1 MPFYPAKGG
10 SGDTS
15 TAVSLTVPTSGSTET
30 KLLGNANTIYFMSNL
45 MNATQFF
52 ITYINGVMKTNEIST
67 IYGAGENWDA
77 SVGRLTGDFKKGDI
91 VKLVPVNGLA
101 RPASVTMV
109 AVMKAE

>member
-1 MPFYPAKGG
+1 MPFYSAKGG

-45 MNATQFF
+45 QDTTTFF
-52 ITYINGVMKTNEIST
+52 ITYINGVTKTNEISA
-67 IYGAGENWDA
+67 IYSSGMNWGA

-91 VKLVPVNGLA
+91 VKLVPANGLA
-101 RPASVTMV
+101 FSASVTMV